1 MTSTITDADDGVVL
15 AARGVLTGEREQGT
29 KRIRRVDP
37 EDRSAFVYRVDPD
50 GDPTEVDD
58 ENVTQSGE
66 FPDADVVL
74 WRADRDLV
82 EREIDRRDLDSEV

>member
-1 MTSTITDADDGVVL
+1 MTSTITDADDAVVL
-15 AARGVLTGEREQGT
+15 AAWGVLTGEREQGV

-37 EDRSAFVYRVDPD
+37 DDRSAFVYRVDPE
-50 GDPTEVDD
+50 GDVTTVDEV
-58 ENVTQSGE
+58 TPGGE

-82 EREIDRRDLDSEV
+82 DREIDRRDLHSEV